1 MADEQNKSNLRL
13 VLIIVILLLIGVILA
28 GGYVLLTRGG
38 GILNDP
44 VKGVK
49 PRYEMVLPEFQ
60 VNLSDAGGRRYLRT
74 QIILGCDES
83 RVEREL
89 KQRMNEIR
97 SEFIEMLRNKSVED
111 LHEPGGQE
119 ALREE
124 IMDNLNDMLI
134 TGEIKA
140 LYFSEFIIQ

>member
-13 VLIIVILLLIGVILA
+13 VLIVVILLLIGVILA
-28 GGYVLLTRGG
+28 GGYFLLTGG

-44 VKGVK
+44 VKNIK
-49 PRYEMVLPEFQ
+49 PRYETVLPEFQ

-74 QIILGCDES
+74 QIIIGCDDS
-83 RVEREL
+83 RVDKEL

-97 SEFIEMLRNKSVED
+97 SEFIELLRNKSVED

-124 IMDNLNDMLI
+124 IVDNLNDMLV